1 MILTGKNFCEA
12 AKDGFDMKYS
22 KMIIDSNSNQELG
35 LFLSTIFTVF
45 IGLLTTNIFYA
56 VILLVP
62 SIRVNV
68 I

>member
-22 KMIIDSNSNQELG
+22 KMIIDSNSQELG

-56 VILLVP
+56 VILFVP